1 MVAIII
7 CVTNEYKHISPYVR
21 TQIFTSTGRELFP
34 RSSYRILGRW
44 CRFCPFVIIIIFF
57 FVRIIVVVV
66 VDIVIVGG
74 WAQGFTKLFTTTDTW
89 MIAGVVVVVVV
100 VVTGRATTVIV
111 VIVIIILDRYRPTR
125 ECTANVRLRIP
136 KENSQKRMVVYR

>member
-89 MIAGVVVVVVV
+89 MIAGVVVVVVA
-100 VVTGRATTVIV
+100 GRATIVIV

-136 KENSQKRMVVYR
+136 KEKFTKKNGCV